1 MSCQFVSTTALP
13 IDCQDVTNTQHL
25 LARVLNRR
33 LCTSTCCCASSSA
46 VRHHL
51 SSSNRPF
58 AFLPLSSNYDLTPSI
73 RSFTLSREAC
83 LQYAY
88 PWPCICSLSLLK
100 YHRVV
105 RLSSMLLSLC
115 SYHAQPLHIVSKV
128 QALLD
133 FESKPIN
140 SSLCSVCGPI

>member
-33 LCTSTCCCASSSA
+33 SCTSTCSCASSSA
-46 VRHHL
+46 VRHL
-51 SSSNRPF
+51 SSFNRPF
-58 AFLPLSSNYDLTPSI
+58 ALFPYRATNLTLSI

-88 PWPCICSLSLLK
+88 PWPCICSLSLLE

-140 SSLCSVCGPI
+140 GSLCSVCGLI